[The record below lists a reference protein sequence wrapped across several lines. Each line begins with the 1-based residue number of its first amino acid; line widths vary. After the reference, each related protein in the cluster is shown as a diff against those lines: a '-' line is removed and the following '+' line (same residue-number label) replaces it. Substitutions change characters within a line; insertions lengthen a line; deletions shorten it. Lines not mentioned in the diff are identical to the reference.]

1 MNFFLASPRCSAS
14 TVFICRYFFLEELWE
29 LRSLEKEYSQDCIL
43 RLFTKLSASGF
54 VCFFSPRG
62 EGNKYVCVCVCV
74 CVSKF
79 CHSSMAY
86 GNNNTQLKSTIYLYS
101 FTHTHVQNVQILIFK
116 EESIIHFRSSEEIFF
131 SKVNFLFRLIQCLSV
146 LLQWHAKDPGHS
158 TKSADGRIH
167 LNMHTPLTQR
177 GWSGLSRHREG
188 TY

>member
-131 SKVNFLFRLIQCLSV
+131 SKVNFLFRLIQCLSQPRV
-146 LLQWHAKDPGHS
+146 TAVARKRPRSFCQKSRWQDTPKHA
-158 TKSADGRIH
+158 
-167 LNMHTPLTQR
+167 HTLDAT
-177 GWSGLSRHREG
+177 WLE
-188 TY
+188 